1 MVPIGSLWMPI
12 LLSAVAVFVASS
24 IVHMVLPYHRSDYGK
39 LEAEDDVMDA
49 LRKAHVTSG
58 DYLFPR
64 PANPGAMKDPA
75 FLEKMKRGPAGVMT
89 IRSSASPSMGKSLGL
104 WFIYC
109 VVVAVFAA
117 YLAGRALPPGAP
129 FASVMRFA
137 GTTAFAC
144 FAVGLWQ
151 NTIWLWRSAATTLK
165 STFDGLIYAV
175 LTGAVFGW
183 LWPH

>member
-1 MVPIGSLWMPI
+1 
-12 LLSAVAVFVASS
+12 
-24 IVHMVLPYHRSDYGK
+24 
-39 LEAEDDVMDA
+39 
-49 LRKAHVTSG
+49 
-58 DYLFPR
+58 
-64 PANPGAMKDPA
+64 
-75 FLEKMKRGPAGVMT
+75 
-89 IRSSASPSMGKSLGL
+89 MGKSLAL

-109 VVVAVFAA
+109 IVVAVFAA
-117 YLAGRALPPGAP
+117 YLAGRALSPGAP

-151 NTIWLWRSAATTLK
+151 NTIWLWRSAAITLK

-175 LTGAVFGW
+175 VTGAVFGW